1 MTTRSS
7 DPLSFSSSSETVN
20 KTRRKSRSDEKP
32 ALVIQDFSR
41 SFFFYR
47 SCLSHFARRTKRNR
61 DHSQSMKT
69 WIVLYL
75 QIDQTVKMQGSHCI
89 LDGKT
94 PSLHTGSPR
103 GRNKLKNS
111 ASEESVALALLAEF
125 FSQPSIT
132 ASLPITHCTDSVG
145 HCIFYAMEC
154 HGIK

>member
-125 FSQPSIT
+125 FSQPSLGACSQAI
-132 ASLPITHCTDSVG
+132 
-145 HCIFYAMEC
+145 
-154 HGIK
+154 